1 MKKIFIILIMFQSC
15 SITNEIE
22 GKYMLEKNPNSFN
35 LSVELFRENVYILRQ
50 TGTGVSGMTKG
61 IYKKSN
67 GFLTLIPEKRIPK
80 KELIGNDTVEVV
92 NYRPYD
98 DTLKLIIKRKK
109 VILIDKSHKIV
120 LKKTGNVGNGW

>member
-1 MKKIFIILIMFQSC
+1 MKKIFIIIIMFQSC
-15 SITNEIE
+15 SVTNEIE

-67 GFLTLIPEKRIPK
+67 DFLTLIPEKRIPK

-92 NYRPYD
+92 DYRPYD

-120 LKKTGNVGNGW
+120 LKKNK